1 MEFFPQLVLGHVG
14 FAYISLIL
22 LLTRGVLASKM
33 VNWRQ
38 YKVLRIAPH
47 IVDTLLLVSGIA
59 LLAILLSNGIY
70 ALNEM
75 QWLIPKIAFLVLY
88 IVFSVKA
95 FKKSQLFSLK
105 NFILAVVS
113 FMLSMLV
120 ATLRFSIIYET
131 TNYYWY

>member
-33 VNWRQ
+33 VDWRQ

-70 ALNEM
+70 TLNEM
-75 QWLIPKIAFLVLY
+75 QWLLPKMAFLVLY
-88 IVFSVKA
+88 IVFSAKA
-95 FKKSQLFSLK
+95 FKKSQPFSLK
-105 NFILAVVS
+105 NFILAVIS
-113 FMLSMLV
+113 FMLTMLV
-120 ATLRFSIIYET
+120 ATLR
-131 TNYYWY
+131 

>member
-1 MEFFPQLVLGHVG
+1 MEFFPQLMLGHVG

-33 VNWRQ
+33 VDWRQ
-38 YKVLRIAPH
+38 YKILCIAPH
-47 IVDTLLLVSGIA
+47 LIDTLLLISGII
-59 LLAILLSNGIY
+59 LLVILLSNGIY

-88 IVFSVKA
+88 IVFSAKA
-95 FKKSQLFSLK
+95 FKKSQPFSLK

-113 FMLSMLV
+113 FMLTMLV
-120 ATLRFSIIYET
+120 ATLR
-131 TNYYWY
+131 

>member
-1 MEFFPQLVLGHVG
+1 MEFFPQLVLAHVG

-33 VNWRQ
+33 VDWRQ
-38 YKVLRIAPH
+38 YKILRITPH
-47 IVDTLLLVSGIA
+47 LIDTLLLVSGII
-59 LLAILLSNGIY
+59 LLVILLSNGIY

-88 IVFSVKA
+88 IVFSAKA
-95 FKKSQLFSLK
+95 FKKSQPFSLK

-113 FMLSMLV
+113 FMLTMLV
-120 ATLRFSIIYET
+120 ATLR
-131 TNYYWY
+131 

>member
-33 VNWRQ
+33 VDWRQ

-113 FMLSMLV
+113 FMLAMLV
-120 ATLRFSIIYET
+120 ATLR
-131 TNYYWY
+131 

>member
-33 VNWRQ
+33 VDWRQ

-75 QWLIPKIAFLVLY
+75 QWLIPKMAFLVLY

-95 FKKSQLFSLK
+95 FKKSQPFSLK

-113 FMLSMLV
+113 FMLTMLV
-120 ATLRFSIIYET
+120 ATLR
-131 TNYYWY
+131 

>member
-113 FMLSMLV
+113 FMLAMLV
-120 ATLRFSIIYET
+120 ATLR
-131 TNYYWY
+131 

>member
-33 VNWRQ
+33 VDWRQ

-70 ALNEM
+70 TLNEM
-75 QWLIPKIAFLVLY
+75 QWLLPKMAFLVLY
-88 IVFSVKA
+88 IVFNVKA
-95 FKKSQLFSLK
+95 FKKSQPFSLK

-113 FMLSMLV
+113 FMLTMLV
-120 ATLRFSIIYET
+120 ATLR
-131 TNYYWY
+131 

>member
-33 VNWRQ
+33 VDWRQ

-75 QWLIPKIAFLVLY
+75 QWLIPKMAFLVLY

-113 FMLSMLV
+113 FMLAMLV
-120 ATLRFSIIYET
+120 ATLR
-131 TNYYWY
+131 